1 VRHTGGSL
9 TSQVLVT
16 PFVNLLVLQ
25 YVAVLQWF
33 PPA

>member
-16 PFVNLLVLQ
+16 PLVNLSILQ
-25 YVAVLQWF
+25 YVAVLQWL